1 MATIK
6 DLNQKL
12 AAARKDL
19 RDAIRDNETARMAG
33 DPAVIAMLEAKCDV
47 YIACSKALEQ
57 ARDDASA
64 SAAAPMS
71 APRHRLGFAL
81 AVAIAVVSAVAIA
94 VSAVSAANDG
104 DDIA

>member
-6 DLNQKL
+6 GLKQKL
-12 AAARKDL
+12 AAAHKDL
-19 RDAIRDNETARMAG
+19 GDAIRDNEAARMAG

-47 YIACSKALEQ
+47 YIACSKGLEQ
-57 ARDDASA
+57 ARTEASA
-64 SAAAPMS
+64 PAPAAAP

-81 AVAIAVVSAVAIA
+81 AVAVAIVSTVTVA